1 MQNLERYLFPGGHT
15 RRRLGHKSKSRAL
28 DPCRLPKRRCFMQ
41 GVDYSNF
48 MMQFSKLLGKVDT
61 LIKQQRQI
69 ITLLESRG
77 DISPVVTNVYVPGDK
92 NE

>member
-1 MQNLERYLFPGGHT
+1 
-15 RRRLGHKSKSRAL
+15 
-28 DPCRLPKRRCFMQ
+28 MQ

-69 ITLLESRG
+69 LALLESKG